1 MKKTKILCE
10 CAILLALSIVLS
22 YVKVYEAPFGGSVTL
37 LSMLPILLVGLKN
50 GTKWGLGTAF
60 VFALF
65 QLIQGLTGGNVFPY
79 CYTWQ
84 AVVICVLFDYAV
96 PFTVLGLSG
105 LASAAGKGLKVWMA
119 LAVSAGAI
127 VVRFLCHYITGVV
140 IWGQWAPEGMGK
152 YLYSLIYNVQY
163 MAPELVLTL
172 VGMGLLL
179 ASPQIKRLIEGK

>member
-22 YVKVYEAPFGGSVTL
+22 YVRVYEAPFGGSVTL
-37 LSMLPILLVGLKN
+37 LSMLPVLLVGLKN
-50 GTKWGLGTAF
+50 GAKWGFGTAF
-60 VFALF
+60 VFAVF
-65 QLIQGLTGGNVFPY
+65 QLIQGLAGGNVFPY

-84 AVVICVLFDYAV
+84 ATVICVAFDYLV
-96 PFTVLGLSG
+96 PFTALGLAG
-105 LASAAGKGLKVWMA
+105 LARSGKLVLWR
-119 LAVSAGAI
+119 AI
-127 VVRFLCHYITGVV
+127 VVSAAAIIVRFVCHFITGAV

-163 MAPELVLTL
+163 MAPELALTL

-179 ASPQIKRLIEGK
+179 ASPQIKRLVEGK